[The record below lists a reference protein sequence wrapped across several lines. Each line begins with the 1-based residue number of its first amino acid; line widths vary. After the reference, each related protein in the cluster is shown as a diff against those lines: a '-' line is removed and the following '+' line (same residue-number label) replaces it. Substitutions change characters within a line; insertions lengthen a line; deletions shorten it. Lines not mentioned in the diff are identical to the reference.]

1 MENRIRHHEDLLI
14 WKRSRELV
22 MEIYKLTNQYP
33 KSELFVL
40 TSQLR
45 RAAISVPSNIAEGAA
60 RNSTK
65 EYIRF
70 LLIASGSLS
79 ELDTQLL
86 LSMDLGYIQE
96 EVIVDLR
103 KYILILRKQIF
114 ATIRSLRE
122 KL

>member
-14 WKRSRELV
+14 WNRSRELV
-22 MEIYKLTNQYP
+22 MEVYKLTNQYP

-79 ELDTQLL
+79 ELDTQML
-86 LSMDLGYIQE
+86 LSMDLGYIKE

-103 KYILILRKQIF
+103 KNILILRKQIF